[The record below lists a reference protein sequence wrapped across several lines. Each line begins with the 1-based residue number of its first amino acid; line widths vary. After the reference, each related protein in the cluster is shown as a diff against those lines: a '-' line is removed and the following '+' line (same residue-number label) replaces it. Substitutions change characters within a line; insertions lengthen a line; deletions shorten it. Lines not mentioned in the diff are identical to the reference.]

1 MNRLTL
7 TAQQFHESI
16 DLTNEDLCSEDEIDH
31 IEVRIDSED
40 EADVGANDDDDDN
53 DVDDDGDYGDY
64 GDDGGSILKPA
75 LRPSKTIEMLDLAS
89 FDIEP
94 EIIYGRKTKTN
105 RNPPFEWFDRP
116 NSCLPSGINEFSAQ
130 IIEEFKYEKSIIF
143 FFKKILNEEIISLIT
158 RFTNLRISLNCKSTS
173 LNAKYLYQLER
184 LNIEKITIVEMYAFI
199 WAHW

>member
-7 TAQQFHESI
+7 TAQQIHESI
-16 DLTNEDLCSEDEIDH
+16 DLTNEDSCSKDEIDH

-40 EADVGANDDDDDN
+40 EADVGANDDDDD
-53 DVDDDGDYGDY
+53 DDDDGDY
-64 GDDGGSILKPA
+64 GDDGGSVLKPA
-75 LRPSKTIEMLDLAS
+75 LCPSKTIEMLDLAS

-130 IIEEFKYEKSIIF
+130 IIEEFKNEKSIIF

-158 RFTNLRISLNCKSTS
+158 QFTNLRISLN
-173 LNAKYLYQLER
+173 
-184 LNIEKITIVEMYAFI
+184 
-199 WAHW
+199 